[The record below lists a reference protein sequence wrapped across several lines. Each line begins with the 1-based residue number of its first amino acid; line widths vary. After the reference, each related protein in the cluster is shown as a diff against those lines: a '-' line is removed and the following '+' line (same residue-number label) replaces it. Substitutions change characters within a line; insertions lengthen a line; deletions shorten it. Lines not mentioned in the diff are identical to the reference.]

1 MQKISR
7 KNKATVIGTF
17 NGLTFAQWHDSTE
30 RIKWARAMMA
40 EPMFRDMLAV
50 LSNLRPMRQANHEI
64 ELGMRLGYDH
74 ILGVIQSLAN
84 FPQIDQAPIE
94 ADYGAAESP
103 LK

>member
-1 MQKISR
+1 MKR
-7 KNKATVIGTF
+7 KPKTQVIGTF

-50 LSNLRPMRQANHEI
+50 LSNLRPVRQASHEL
-64 ELGMRLGYDH
+64 ELGIRYGYDH
-74 ILGVIQSLAN
+74 MLGVIQSLAL
-84 FPQIDQAPIE
+84 FPQNDQAPVE
-94 ADYGAAESP
+94 ADYGASESP